1 MKLVYP
7 GYEEKRKNARFKGW
21 AGAMESTHF
30 VVWRDNGDIIA
41 DVALNGNS
49 DYAVRFNGGDVV
61 RVIPRE
67 QIVPTVRL
75 YLDAQRLR
83 KKLSVADVMFITP
96 VTGVTK

>member
-21 AGAMESTHF
+21 AGAMDSTHF
-30 VVWRDNGDIIA
+30 VVWRDNGDIIVDA
-41 DVALNGNS
+41 IPNGTR

-61 RVIPRE
+61 RIIPRE

-83 KKLSVADVMFITP
+83 KKLNVADVMFITP
-96 VTGVTK
+96 VTGESK